1 MTGVTAYHST
11 HLKQLEVES
20 IQIISEVATEF
31 EWLASKASTVML
43 QLARKEFFP
52 GKPPFSLLHVD
63 TTCKFREMLEFRDR
77 YIRELVLKLIV
88 HTNGRGEERR

>member
-1 MTGVTAYHST
+1 VTAYHST

-31 EWLASKASTVML
+31 EWLASKASIVML

-52 GKPPFSLLHVD
+52 ESRR
-63 TTCKFREMLEFRDR
+63 FRCCTSTPRVNFARCLNSVTDI
-77 YIRELVLKLIV
+77 YA
-88 HTNGRGEERR
+88 NWA